1 LGERQGEIGER
12 RLIFSGLARWPAR
25 DRPALGESD
34 MYAGD
39 ASLLDTAGRLL
50 MVAFFL
56 AVGLRNLQRQHID
69 DHVKRLT
76 NFKAPFPVLTFWT
89 GQGMEFVG
97 CALVLLNWHAA
108 IGVLLLLVFTIVAS
122 ALLLRFWEV
131 QGAMRT
137 GMQNGMLANVGVV
150 GGLLLLLQ
158 HVR

>member
-1 LGERQGEIGER
+1 
-12 RLIFSGLARWPAR
+12 
-25 DRPALGESD
+25 
-34 MYAGD
+34 MYVQD
-39 ASLLDTAGRLL
+39 TSWLETAGRLL

-56 AVGLRNLQRQHID
+56 AVGLRNLQRHHID

-89 GQGMEFVG
+89 GQAMEFVG
-97 CALVLLNWHAA
+97 CALVLFNWHPAV
-108 IGVLLLLVFTIVAS
+108 GVALLLVFTVVAS

-131 QGAMRT
+131 EGPMRT
-137 GMQNGMLANVGVV
+137 GLQNGMLANIGIV

>member
-1 LGERQGEIGER
+1 
-12 RLIFSGLARWPAR
+12 
-25 DRPALGESD
+25 
-34 MYAGD
+34 MYMQD
-39 ASLLDTAGRLL
+39 ASWLETAGRLL

-56 AVGLRNLQRQHID
+56 AVGLRNLQRHHID

-89 GQGMEFVG
+89 GQAMEFVG
-97 CALVLLNWHAA
+97 CALVLFNWHPA
-108 IGVLLLLVFTIVAS
+108 IGVGLVLVFTVVAS

-131 QGAMRT
+131 ERPMRT
-137 GMQNGMLANVGVV
+137 GLQNGMLAKIGIV

>member
-1 LGERQGEIGER
+1 
-12 RLIFSGLARWPAR
+12 
-25 DRPALGESD
+25 

-39 ASLLDTAGRLL
+39 ASWLDTAGRLL

-56 AVGLRNLQRQHID
+56 AVGLRNLRRQHTD

-131 QGAMRT
+131 QGPMRT
-137 GMQNGMLANVGVV
+137 GMQNGMLANVGVG